1 MKPIAILGAGGML
14 GRTFTRVLDAKGIPY
29 VALTRAELDVTDADA
44 VARRLG
50 DEARTILNCTAYTD
64 VDGAEADEA
73 AADALNATAVE
84 TLASVAKRSGSLFVH
99 FSTDYVFDGTSS
111 TPYAVDAPRAPQNAY
126 GRSKA
131 KGERAL
137 EASGADY
144 LLVRTS
150 WLYAPFA
157 KNFVRT
163 IAGAARTRPS
173 LRVVSDQRGRPTSTF
188 SLAET
193 TLALVAHE
201 ARGPYHV
208 TDAGEATWFDLAT
221 EVARTVATGC
231 VVEPCATS
239 EFPRPAPR
247 PAYSVLDIS
256 ATEAKLGRALTP
268 WEDAL
273 AHVLARL
280 E

>member
-1 MKPIAILGAGGML
+1 MKPIVILGAGGML
-14 GRTFTRVLDAKGIPY
+14 GRTFARVLAATTTPY
-29 VALTRAELDVTDADA
+29 VALTRADLDVTDAEA
-44 VARRLG
+44 VATRLG
-50 DEARTILNCTAYTD
+50 GEARTILNCTAYTD
-64 VDGAEADEA
+64 VDGAEVDEA

-84 TLASVAKRSGSLFVH
+84 TLASVAKRSGSLLVH
-99 FSTDYVFDGTSS
+99 FSTDYVFDGTSN

-137 EASGADY
+137 ETSGADY

-188 SLAET
+188 SLADT
-193 TLALVAHE
+193 TLALIGRD
-201 ARGPYHV
+201 ARGPFHV

-221 EVARTVATGC
+221 EVARFVAPAC
-231 VVEPCATS
+231 AVEPCATS

-256 ATEAKLGRALTP
+256 ATEATLGRALSP
-268 WEDAL
+268 WQDAL
-273 AHVLARL
+273 ADVLARL